1 MHQAI
6 KGVNSSYDAL
16 INLLETIEQFLGRLD
31 VYTGLPLTEDMGK
44 ILVQIMVEL
53 LSTVALVT
61 KQIKRNR
68 PCKCAILPLLIHL
81 TDHGAVK
88 LLRKVLGENEVES
101 VLQRLD
107 RLTLD
112 EAHTTAAQTLDVV
125 HRLVQNMRVVM
136 NGEET
141 LCSSM

>member
-31 VYTGLPLTEDMGK
+31 VYIELPLTEDMGK

-68 PCKCAILPLLIHL
+68 PCKCTI
-81 TDHGAVK
+81 
-88 LLRKVLGENEVES
+88 
-101 VLQRLD
+101 
-107 RLTLD
+107 
-112 EAHTTAAQTLDVV
+112 
-125 HRLVQNMRVVM
+125 
-136 NGEET
+136 
-141 LCSSM
+141 